1 MSREEIDR
9 AVREAQQYA
18 AEDAKLK
25 AEATA
30 RDHCEQ
36 LIFHASNAERQ
47 MDKDAKVRVAE
58 AVKNAKRAVKSRDAA
73 QMNAAAEQLEAVLQQ
88 SGVHVDPNAEYRGSA
103 SYENPNNQ
111 YDDDVVDA
119 EFESVDDEK

>member
-1 MSREEIDR
+1 MGRE
-9 AVREAQQYA
+9 
-18 AEDAKLK
+18 
-25 AEATA
+25 
-30 RDHCEQ
+30 
-36 LIFHASNAERQ
+36 
-47 MDKDAKVRVAE
+47 M
-58 AVKNAKRAVKSRDAA
+58 